1 MMNPAQLLSHSI
13 IYGLLFSTVMVIS
26 FILAALVNPEIWLK
40 DYPPDIR
47 AKFGPMSARATQQR
61 TLIGIPIFALMIG
74 IIVYSILQLIQ
85 INGSDPSFIDIF
97 INVFVI
103 LFVFNL
109 VDLLILD
116 WLIFVTLRPR
126 IIVLPGTEGAAGYS
140 DYGFHLRA
148 SLKGVVGSFVAS
160 LLIAGVATLIFA
172 VTG

>member
-1 MMNPAQLLSHSI
+1 MMDLIQLLAHSFI
-13 IYGLLFSTVMVIS
+13 FGLLLSAVMVIS

-47 AKFGPMSARATQQR
+47 ENFGPMSARATQQR
-61 TLIGIPIFALMIG
+61 TLVGIPVFALMTG
-74 IIVYSILQLIQ
+74 IIVYSIAQLAPIK
-85 INGSDPSFIDIF
+85 GSEPSFVDIF
-97 INVFVI
+97 VSVFVI

-116 WLIFVTLRPR
+116 WLIFVTIRPR

-148 SLKGVVGSFVAS
+148 SLKGLAGSFVAS
-160 LLIAGVATLIFA
+160 LLIAGIAVLVFA
-172 VTG
+172 LV